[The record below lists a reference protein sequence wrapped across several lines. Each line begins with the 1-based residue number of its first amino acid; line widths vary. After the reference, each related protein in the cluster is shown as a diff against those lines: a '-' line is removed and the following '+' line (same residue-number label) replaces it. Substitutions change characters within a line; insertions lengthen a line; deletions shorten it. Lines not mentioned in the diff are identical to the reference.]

1 MTDGELRALA
11 RRYEV
16 HIIPSA
22 HGGYTVSVPAFEPA
36 VVFATGGETPE
47 EALANAFEAIELV
60 IEDRLAEG
68 RSVPE
73 PTPAVA

>member
-1 MTDGELRALA
+1 M
-11 RRYEV
+11 
-16 HIIPSA
+16 
-22 HGGYTVSVPAFEPA
+22 
-36 VVFATGGETPE
+36 FATGGETPE

-60 IEDRLAEG
+60 IGDRLAEG